1 MKSTSLSP
9 IRQTHSQ
16 MVRNWMGIKGASRI
30 DQIDEIDTIVFHSTN
45 TRQSNGQILIMVR
58 CCVLKRL
65 KKVSQTQMDQS
76 HSQMC
81 VKVYMTA
88 HV

>member
-1 MKSTSLSP
+1 
-9 IRQTHSQ
+9 
-16 MVRNWMGIKGASRI
+16 MVGNWMGIKDPSKARRI
-30 DQIDEIDTIVFHSTN
+30 DQIDQIDTTVLHSTN
-45 TRQSNGQILIMVR
+45 AKSNGQMVR

-65 KKVSQTQMDQS
+65 KKVSQTQMDQI

-81 VKVYMTA
+81 AKVNMTA